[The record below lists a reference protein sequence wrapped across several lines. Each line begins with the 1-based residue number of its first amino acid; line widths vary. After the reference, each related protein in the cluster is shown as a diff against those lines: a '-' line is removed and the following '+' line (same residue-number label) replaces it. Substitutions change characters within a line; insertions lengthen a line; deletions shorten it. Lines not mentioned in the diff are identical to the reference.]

1 MHARAD
7 ISRWRQGPRPTLDGM
22 TRNRKQGEKRPE
34 NAYTSGLLTS
44 LRKELGLTMEVVASR
59 LGVDVKTYAALEK
72 YKAADENHLRDRL
85 LSPKGARK
93 LLEGS
98 AEFQELRHEEYRDDL
113 AKAFGVSRENFSRE
127 LQLPYDDEVP
137 HPEDGHDAVFVY
149 SDGKHRQVSIEEADL
164 VRPRYP
170 YGVPQAPTF
179 AIHGVPSMKLHR
191 TGELELAEK
200 RSLGLIR
207 VPVDFP
213 PLSGL
218 FAYTWTEEF
227 AGVLDGPELG
237 ELMFIDTTD
246 AASHLEEGEL
256 YVIVDRGEVLLRRA
270 VQDDQGKWWC
280 ISGHWNE
287 KRHRSLKVTRKDS
300 RVYGRARLFRHMMRD
315 HLRGLHKGEDHD
327 QEDEAGQR

>member
-34 NAYTSGLLTS
+34 NAYRSGLLTS
-44 LRKELGLTMEVVASR
+44 LRKELGLTMEEVASR

-72 YKAADENHLRDRL
+72 YKAADENVLWDRL

-93 LLEGS
+93 LREGS

-113 AKAFGVSRENFSRE
+113 AKAFGVSRAEFSWK

-137 HPEDGHDAVFVY
+137 HPEDGQDALFELI
-149 SDGKHRQVSIEEADL
+149 DGEYRQVPITEADL
-164 VRPRYP
+164 VMPRYP
-170 YGVPQAPTF
+170 YGVPQAPAF
-179 AIHGVPSMKLHR
+179 AIHSVHSMKLDR
-191 TGELELAEK
+191 TGEHELAEK
-200 RSLGLIR
+200 RSLGLIQ
-207 VPVDFP
+207 VPAGFP

-227 AGVLDGPELG
+227 AGVPGGPDLG
-237 ELMFIDTTD
+237 ELLFIDTTD

-270 VQDDQGKWWC
+270 VQDDLGKWWC

-287 KRHRSLKVTRKDS
+287 KRHRSLKVTRTDS

-315 HLRGLHKGEDHD
+315 HLRCLQKGEDHD
-327 QEDEAGQR
+327 QEDQAGQR